1 MAKVPQSNLSINNY
15 SNLKISSII
24 SLLCISI
31 NEALVIFQFR
41 HTDVL
46 FAQASRPPIA

>member
-1 MAKVPQSNLSINNY
+1 MAEVPQSNLSINNY
-15 SNLKISSII
+15 SNLKISRLSRCCVFL
-24 SLLCISI
+24 SHK
-31 NEALVIFQFR
+31 ALVIFQFR